1 MASTVTKLLGNSSAV
16 MKGFTT
22 MLENILCTLTG
33 DAGHVS
39 AAGVIHAQSGGDV
52 HQHVW
57 WGRQQTD
64 RYSCQ
69 EI

>member
-1 MASTVTKLLGNSSAV
+1 
-16 MKGFTT
+16 MKISYF
-22 MLENILCTLTG
+22 ILSGLAG

-57 WGRQQTD
+57 WGRQQTECH
-64 RYSCQ
+64 SCQ
-69 EI
+69 ENQTCCKETWHQTISSGCP